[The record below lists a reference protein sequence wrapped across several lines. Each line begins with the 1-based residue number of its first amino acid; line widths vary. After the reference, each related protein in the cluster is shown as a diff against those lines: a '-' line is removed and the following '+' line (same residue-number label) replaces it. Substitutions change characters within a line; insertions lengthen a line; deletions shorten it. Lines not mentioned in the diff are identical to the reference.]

1 MLMNLQLSETV
12 LAAVPG
18 DGRSVAALVTQFSKL
33 PGGRVTPAQLEL
45 YRRTVYEVSGEYGG
59 VTHELGEGRLLT
71 LFVSQPDSH
80 ALRAALTLRARLDA
94 LNNAGE
100 DSSLPPSYRIGIGL
114 HKGIT
119 HHAASLAAT
128 VSEAA
133 SLSSLNQQAPFPA
146 LFLSEETVRT
156 LPETDG
162 YHVHDL
168 GEVLL
173 PEQPRPLSVFALMRA

>member
-18 DGRSVAALVTQFSKL
+18 DGRPVAALVTQFSKL
-33 PGGRVTPAQLEL
+33 PGGRVTPAQLEN
-45 YRRTVYEVSGEYGG
+45 YRRIVYEVSGAHGG
-59 VTHELGEGRLLT
+59 VTHELGEGRLLS
-71 LFVSQPDSH
+71 LFVSQPFSH
-80 ALRAALTLRARLDA
+80 ALRAALTLRSRLDA
-94 LNNAGE
+94 LNSPGE
-100 DSSLPPSYRIGIGL
+100 ADTKPPSYRIGIGL
-114 HKGIT
+114 HKSVT
-119 HHAASLAAT
+119 HHAASLAAV

-133 SLSSLNQQAPFPA
+133 SLSALNQQAPFPA
-146 LFLSEETVRT
+146 LFVSEETVRS
-156 LPETDG
+156 LPETQG

>member
-1 MLMNLQLSETV
+1 MNLQLSETV
-12 LAAVPG
+12 LAALPG

-33 PGGRVTPAQLEL
+33 PGGRVTPAQLER
-45 YRRTVYEVSGEYGG
+45 YRRTVYEISGAHGG

-71 LFVSQPDSH
+71 LFVSQAVGQ
-80 ALRAALTLRARLDA
+80 ALRAALLLRARLDA
-94 LNNAGE
+94 LNCAE
-100 DSSLPPSYRIGIGL
+100 EAEMLTPSFRIGIGL
-114 HKGIT
+114 HKSIT
-119 HHAASLAAT
+119 HHAASLAAA

-133 SLSSLNQQAPFPA
+133 SLSALNQQAPFPA
-146 LFLSEETVRT
+146 LFVSEETVRA
-156 LPETDG
+156 LPDTAG